1 MKPRTLLTTA
11 ITALGLVSRM
21 QADDKVTY
29 NDQILPLFRNACLN
43 CHNPDKK
50 KAGLDLSTY
59 QAALMGSDNGKVLE
73 SGNASGS
80 LLMKC
85 VKQTDD
91 PKMPPKGDKLS
102 DAEIALL
109 EKWVTGQLLESK
121 TGKAVAV
128 SNNVQTVVVSL
139 DRPAGPP
146 PMPAVDLPLEPLY
159 RTKTAN
165 ALVAMAASPWAPLV
179 AIGGQ
184 KQIILYNTD
193 TLQPLGILPFPEGFP
208 AIIRFSRNGQVLL
221 TGGGLGGKLG
231 KVVLWNVADGERI
244 GEVGNEFDQVL
255 GADISPDHAHVAL
268 GGPTRLLKIYSTKDG
283 KLEISIKKHTD
294 WITAVA
300 FSPDGKFLASADRN
314 GGISVWEGVTGRE
327 FNALPGHK
335 AGVTGLAFMPGV
347 LASASEDGRISLW
360 DVKEAKEIRGWVA
373 HAGGVESVDFT
384 TDGRIVSSG
393 RDKIAKAWDQTG
405 KLLLSSE
412 PFNDIAL
419 RAVLSNE
426 RVIAGDWTG
435 QIRVFNLA
443 DGKPLGEL
451 SSNPL
456 PISDHLA
463 TAEKQL
469 ADGKA
474 QAAAL
479 QTAIAADEAKVKSE
493 LAAVEEKRKADL
505 AALTTVASDAQK
517 EIEAVNASAT
527 DLEKQLGTEKWALT
541 ALVGAQTPPTEKAAA
556 QAKIAEQKQKV
567 DALEKQL
574 AKAKADSTAKLA
586 ASRKKADDASAA
598 LAALQKSPIKLWP
611 TPQSV
616 AEMERLQKKL
626 ATQNA
631 ELAKLSAKAQV
642 EAKKAEIAQ
651 TQQALQVAT
660 VAASS
665 APIEQELAK
674 AQAALQQ
681 ANAVVASATSD
692 VQRWQRAQAFMGVH
706 RAKQSLVEIKSRF
719 DELVAAAKD
728 ALAPVDKIQADIAAS
743 EKAIPAA
750 AAIVKDAE
758 AQLPKLRSNADA
770 LKKTVA
776 SAETISAD
784 KEAKAKAA
792 TTAADTAAAAVTEAS
807 KPVEKQTADL
817 TKLSESTAKL
827 AAGSPERTAA
837 DAKVQ
842 AAKTELAKAQAS
854 LDAAKT
860 AATTAKA
867 QSDSTRSEAAAAA
880 DALTKLTAEAKAAA
894 ETAAKTEEA
903 LTTATATV
911 KTETA
916 KLAEMRQKAPGV
928 LQSAKLAKAKAEQD
942 AATTSKQLDEAK
954 AQAERVRTEYES
966 RYRAA
971 AEPGKPAPAKPLASS

>member
-1 MKPRTLLTTA
+1 MKIRTLLTTA
-11 ITALGLVSRM
+11 AALALAGRM
-21 QADDKVTY
+21 EAADDKVTY
-29 NDQILPLFRNACLN
+29 NDQVLPLFRNACLN

-59 QAALMGSDNGKVLE
+59 QASLAGSDNGKIVE

-80 LLMKC
+80 LLIKC

-102 DAEIALL
+102 DAEIAIL
-109 EKWVTGQLLESK
+109 EKWVAGQLLETK
-121 TGKAVAV
+121 TGKAVAA

-146 PMPAVDLPLEPLY
+146 PMPATDLPLEPIF

-184 KQIILYNTD
+184 KQIILYNTE

-231 KVVLWNVADGERI
+231 KVVLSNVADGERI

-255 GADISPDHAHVAL
+255 GADISPDHAYVAL

-283 KLEISIKKHTD
+283 SLVQSIKKHTD
-294 WITAVA
+294 WVTAVA
-300 FSPDGKFLASADRN
+300 FSPDGKFLASADRS
-314 GGISVWEGVTGRE
+314 GGISVWEGVSGRE

-335 AGVTGLAFMPGV
+335 AAVTALAFMPGV

-384 TDGRIVSSG
+384 TDGRLISCG
-393 RDKIAKAWDQTG
+393 RDKIAKAWDQSG
-405 KLLLSSE
+405 KLLFTSQ

-443 DGKPLGEL
+443 DGKPIGEL
-451 SSNPL
+451 SSNPI

-463 TAEKQL
+463 AAEKQL

-474 QAAAL
+474 QAAAF
-479 QTAIAADEAKVKSE
+479 QTAVATTETKLKSE
-493 LAAVEEKRKADL
+493 LAALEDKKKADL
-505 AALTTVASDAQK
+505 AALTAAAGAAQK
-517 EIEAVNASAT
+517 ELDTLNASSS
-527 DLEKQLGTEKWALT
+527 DLEQQVDAEKWALT
-541 ALVGAQTPPTEKAAA
+541 ALTAAQTPPAQKAAA
-556 QAKIAEQKQKV
+556 QAKIADQKRKV
-567 DALEKQL
+567 DEAEKAL
-574 AKAKADSTAKLA
+574 AKAKADLSPKLTAGQ
-586 ASRKKADDASAA
+586 KKAADAAA
-598 LAALQKSPIKLWP
+598 AVAALQKAPLKLP
-611 TPQSV
+611 PSPQSV
-616 AEMERLQKKL
+616 AQVTALQTKL
-626 ATQNA
+626 AALNA
-631 ELAKLSAKAQV
+631 ELSKQADKAKAD
-642 EAKKAEIAQ
+642 AKKAEIAQ
-651 TQQALQVAT
+651 AQQALAAAT
-660 VAASS
+660 SAASS
-665 APIEQELAK
+665 APVEQELAK

-681 ANAVVASATSD
+681 ANAVIAAATAD
-692 VQRWQRAQAFMGVH
+692 LQRWQRAQDFMGVH
-706 RAKQSLVEIKSRF
+706 RAKLSVAEIKSRF

-728 ALAPVDKIQADIAAS
+728 ALVPADKIQSDIAAA
-743 EKAIPAA
+743 EKAIAA
-750 AAIVKDAE
+750 ATATAKDAE
-758 AQLPKLRSNADA
+758 PRLPKLRGDAEA

-776 SAETISAD
+776 SAETIAAD
-784 KEAKAKAA
+784 KAAKAKAA
-792 TTAADTAAAAVTEAS
+792 AAAAEKAAAAAVEAS
-807 KPVEKQTADL
+807 HPLEKQTADL
-817 TKLSESTAKL
+817 AKLTEAASKL
-827 AAGSPERTAA
+827 AAGSPDRTAA

-842 AAKTELAKAQAS
+842 AAKADLAKLQAA

-860 AATTAKA
+860 AATAAKTQADSLQGESAAATDALGKLRAEAKTAA
-867 QSDSTRSEAAAAA
+867 EAAAQ
-880 DALTKLTAEAKAAA
+880 AEQAFAAA
-894 ETAAKTEEA
+894 KKTIETESAKVA
-903 LTTATATV
+903 DL
-911 KTETA
+911 
-916 KLAEMRQKAPGV
+916 RQKAPGV
-928 LQSAKLAKAKAEQD
+928 IQSAKLAKAKAEQD
-942 AATTSKQLDEAK
+942 AAAASKQFEEAK
-954 AQAERVRTEYES
+954 AQADRVRAEYNT
-966 RYRAA
+966 RYHAEIKAA
-971 AEPGKPAPAKPLASS
+971 TGKPLASK